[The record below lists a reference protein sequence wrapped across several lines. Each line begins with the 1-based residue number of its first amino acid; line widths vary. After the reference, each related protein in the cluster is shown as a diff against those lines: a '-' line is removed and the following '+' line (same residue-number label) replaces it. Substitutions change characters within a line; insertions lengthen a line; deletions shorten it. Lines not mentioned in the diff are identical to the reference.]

1 MNDKHQRITMHISH
15 AIFEIGPLKTIQMK
29 KTLLTITLGLLCCLV
44 FGQNIPYGNNAVT
57 GKYLNVGDAKLYY
70 EVYGTGSP
78 LLLLHGDTFG
88 YIDEFTEYIP
98 LLAKHFKVIAIGM
111 RGHGKSEIGTKTY
124 SYKLFAEDAVSILKN
139 ETKDSVTVVGFSA
152 GAITAYYLT
161 AYYPEKVKKTV
172 VLGGLLDSSGYRL
185 TALEELK
192 HLTGDDCEKML
203 PDLVKSR
210 KALMPEPNRYND
222 LIDKLR
228 ESWLQPVYVDK
239 EKAAAIKSPVLIIGG
254 DRDDYIKTE
263 EFVRIYKI
271 IPKSQLSIIPNCGHV
286 ELIMNPTIFANIVM
300 PFLIN

>member
-1 MNDKHQRITMHISH
+1 MKRIS
-15 AIFEIGPLKTIQMK
+15 
-29 KTLLTITLGLLCCLV
+29 LTIAFGILCCFV
-44 FGQNIPYGNNAVT
+44 FGQNIPYGDNPAT

-70 EVYGTGSP
+70 EVYGTGIP

-88 YIDEFTEYIP
+88 YNDEFAEHIP
-98 LLAKHFKVIAIGM
+98 VLAKHFRVIALGM

-124 SYKLFAEDAVSILKN
+124 SYKLFAEDAISILKN
-139 ETKDSVTVVGFSA
+139 ETKDSVTIVGFSA
-152 GAITAYYLT
+152 GAITAIYLT
-161 AYYPEKVKKTV
+161 AYYPEKVKRTV
-172 VLGGLLDSSGYRL
+172 VLGGLLDSSGYRP

-210 KALMPEPNRYND
+210 KALMPDPIRYND

-263 EFVRIYKI
+263 EFLRIFKI
-271 IPKSQLSIIPNCGHV
+271 IPNSQLSIVPNCDHV
-286 ELIMNPTIFANIVM
+286 GLIMNPTLLPNIVI
-300 PFLIN
+300 PFLTN

>member
-1 MNDKHQRITMHISH
+1 
-15 AIFEIGPLKTIQMK
+15 MK
-29 KTLLTITLGLLCCLV
+29 KTPLSIALALLCCFS
-44 FGQNIPYGNNAVT
+44 FGQNIPYGNNPAT

-88 YIDEFTEYIP
+88 YIDEFAEYIP
-98 LLAKHFKVIAIGM
+98 LLAKHFRVIAVGM

-161 AYYPEKVKKTV
+161 AYYPEKIKKAV
-172 VLGGLLDSSGYRL
+172 ILGGLLDSSGYRP
-185 TALEELK
+185 TVLEELK
-192 HLTGDDCEKML
+192 HLTGDDFEKMA

-210 KALMPEPNRYND
+210 KALMPDPNRYND
-222 LIDKLR
+222 LINKLR
-228 ESWLQPVYVDK
+228 DSWLQPVYVDK
-239 EKAAAIKSPVLIIGG
+239 EKATAIKCPVLIIGG

-271 IPKSQLSIIPNCGHV
+271 IPNSQLLIIPDCGHV
-286 ELIMNPTIFANIVM
+286 GLILNPTMLTNTVI
-300 PFLIN
+300 PFLTARL

>member
-1 MNDKHQRITMHISH
+1 
-15 AIFEIGPLKTIQMK
+15 MK
-29 KTLLTITLGLLCCLV
+29 KTSLTIAFGLLCYFV
-44 FGQNIPYGNNAVT
+44 FGQNIPYGNNPAT

-88 YIDEFTEYIP
+88 YIDEFANYIP
-98 LLAKHFKVIAIGM
+98 LLAKHFRVIAVGM

-124 SYKLFAEDAVSILKN
+124 SYKLFAEDANSILEH

-172 VLGGLLDSSGYRL
+172 ALGGLLDSSGYRP

-210 KALMPEPNRYND
+210 KALMPEPTRYND
-222 LIDKLR
+222 VINKLR

-239 EKAAAIKSPVLIIGG
+239 VKATSIKSPVLIIGG

-263 EFVRIYKI
+263 EFVRAYKT
-271 IPKSQLSIIPNCGHV
+271 IPNSQLAIIPNCDHV
-286 ELIMNPTIFANIVM
+286 GLIFNTTLWENIVIL
-300 PFLIN
+300 FLTN